1 MPGKERIRMKP
12 INEMQLSFDSRSA
25 NEAFAR
31 TAVAAFAAP
40 LDPMMDEL
48 CDIRTAVSEAVTNCI
63 VHAYAE
69 SGVGKIYISA
79 RIYPDRRLW
88 LKIRDCGC
96 GIADVKQAMQ
106 PAFTGDPGGE
116 RAGLGFSIRQSF
128 MDRVR
133 VSSRPGHGTS
143 VILEKRIPER

>member
-1 MPGKERIRMKP
+1 M
-12 INEMQLSFDSRSA
+12 
-25 NEAFAR
+25 
-31 TAVAAFAAP
+31 AAFAAP

-106 PAFTGDPGGE
+106 PAFTGDLGGE
-116 RAGLGFSIRQSF
+116 RAGLGFSIMQSF

>member
-116 RAGLGFSIRQSF
+116 RAGLGFSIMQSF

-143 VILEKRIPER
+143 VLLEKRIPER

>member
-1 MPGKERIRMKP
+1 MKP
-12 INEMQLSFDSRSA
+12 VNEMQLSFDSRST

-40 LDPMMDEL
+40 LDPLMDEL

-69 SGVGKIYISA
+69 SGIGRIYISA

-88 LKIRDCGC
+88 LRIRDCGC

-116 RAGLGFSIRQSF
+116 RAGLGFSIMQSF

-133 VSSRPGHGTS
+133 VSSRPGRGTS

>member
-69 SGVGKIYISA
+69 IGVGKIYISA

-106 PAFTGDPGGE
+106 PSFTGDPGGE
-116 RAGLGFSIRQSF
+116 RAGLGFSIMQSF

>member
-1 MPGKERIRMKP
+1 MKP

-31 TAVAAFAAP
+31 TAVVAFAAP

-116 RAGLGFSIRQSF
+116 RAGLGFSIMQSF

>member
-116 RAGLGFSIRQSF
+116 RAGLGFSIMQSF

-133 VSSRPGHGTS
+133 VSSRPGHVTS

>member
-96 GIADVKQAMQ
+96 GIADVKQAKQ

-116 RAGLGFSIRQSF
+116 RAGLGFSIMQSF

>member
-116 RAGLGFSIRQSF
+116 RAGLGFSIMQSF

>member
-48 CDIRTAVSEAVTNCI
+48 CDLRTAVSEAVTNCI

-116 RAGLGFSIRQSF
+116 RAGLGFSIMQSF